1 MAASQVN
8 ISQANIK
15 RIYFPLPPLD
25 EQKAIVK
32 KVNQLMA
39 LCDELEKQVT
49 DSKKDAELLVQAV
62 LKEVF
67 EPKEEME
74 EVM

>member
-1 MAASQVN
+1 M
-8 ISQANIK
+8 
-15 RIYFPLPPLD
+15 
-25 EQKAIVK
+25 E

-39 LCDELEKQVT
+39 LCDELEKQIT
-49 DSKKDAELLVQAV
+49 DSKKDAELLMQAV

-74 EVM
+74 EVV